1 MDEERVTV
9 VRVMDQDQNEID
21 EIKIENSNN
30 VMKTLNSCNTVT
42 NASPASTYSFY
53 FQPSIA
59 SSFLNLLLTNPCYRQ
74 SFLQFWSSHSQSTL
88 LSIHLTST
96 PTMHLDYAGAGMA
109 QAVILEMIEMEDALH
124 WLSTLGGAFSNLG
137 EHSPQFALR
146 AGDNAMKQ
154 LLVAMRSGDKTVVV
168 KCWLFLGQSLLQ
180 QGQFRDSA
188 TILRR
193 AWRECHIPPLALLN
207 STAKLLNMCR
217 GIWARLK
224 YEREKVKDESMG
236 EKFLEVEQKFCVPVG
251 YKAILESAG
260 ARKVAEKTLS
270 DLYLDTQDMTLMRQD
285 VWLRKR
291 GRDWELKIPVGV
303 GRDNSGGMTEYKE
316 VEGKEEVER
325 EVAKFTGVGLSNM
338 VELVKLGTVRECWS
352 LEEFSIVIDK
362 MDEDGWTVGEVEL
375 LVKNNEDL
383 EMARKKVQDV
393 VTLLGFTVQKYGK
406 VERCIRAQNVEAAK
420 ILDHLE
426 RKRVAGFQKQLCTVS
441 T

>member
-1 MDEERVTV
+1 MDEESTMV

-21 EIKIENSNN
+21 AIKIEKSNN
-30 VMKTLNSCNTVT
+30 VMKTLTNTSEVS
-42 NASPASTYSFY
+42 AYSFY

-74 SFLQFWSSHSQSTL
+74 SSLQYWSSPSQSTL
-88 LSIHLTST
+88 LSVHLTSA
-96 PTMHLDYAGAGMA
+96 PTMHLDYAGASMA

-146 AGDNAMKQ
+146 AGANAMKQ

-180 QGQFRDSA
+180 QGQFSDAA

-193 AWRECHIPPLALLN
+193 AWRECHVPPLALLN

-224 YEREKVKDESMG
+224 YEREKVKCESMG
-236 EKFLEVEQKFCVPVG
+236 EKCLEVEQKFCVPVG
-251 YKAILESAG
+251 YKTILESAG
-260 ARKVAEKTLS
+260 AKKVAEKTLS
-270 DLYLDTQDMTLMRQD
+270 DLYLDTQDMTLLRQD
-285 VWLRKR
+285 VWLRRR
-291 GRDWELKIPVGV
+291 GCEWELKIPAGV
-303 GRDNSGGMTEYKE
+303 GGDNGGGMTEYKE

-325 EVAKFTGVGLSNM
+325 EVAKFTSIGLSSM
-338 VELVKLGTVRECWS
+338 VELVKLGAVRECWR

-375 LVKNNEDL
+375 LVKNKEEL

-393 VTLLGFTVQKYGK
+393 VTMLGFTVQKCGK
-406 VERCIRAQNVEAAK
+406 VGHCIRAQNVEAAE
-420 ILDHLE
+420 LLEHME
-426 RKRVAGFQKQLCTVS
+426 RKRVAGLQKQLCTVS
-441 T
+441 S